1 MGDSGRIAA
10 AICVA
15 WLAAVAGM
23 LMYYGFW
30 SWSPLERVDPVDV
43 MLESG
48 SVAIL
53 LMALISSVVLERL
66 GAGEVFPG
74 WGALTLISGVVLSG
88 LLCDLLDEFYR
99 LPPVLMGPAQIIPP
113 ILGTFLVVHLMKGW
127 YEMYP
132 ERPGTRWDVRIVLAF
147 YSLYGSALI
156 VSLVTSRPPPA
167 APPLTPGGLVD
178 SVAPTLAAL
187 LLTGALYL
195 YSGEAT
201 RYVPVQLVLGGFF
214 LLVLLPLTEAMKGL
228 LGWMDPLVDTIG
240 RDLAP
245 AAFHAS
251 FYMAFVEAYRR
262 AACPQALRVPRVYEA
277 VSLMKIRPSAD
288 SWPSAVNAIRKLARS
303 KGIPVV
309 LLTRPGSPLFTIAHR
324 EDLPKVSVLLKPGAS
339 FRKIDEST
347 YEVPLEPAFIE
358 GVLRDILRGQEKGA
372 LVVFDSITDAI
383 ALLDRKRAYELIR
396 RLSDLIKEKESS
408 GVFIV
413 VPEAHDRQTQ
423 ALIEK
428 MFERSS
434 DV

>member
-1 MGDSGRIAA
+1 VRDSGRIAA

-15 WLAAVAGM
+15 WLAAVFV
-23 LMYYGFW
+23 YYGFW
-30 SWSPLERVDPVDV
+30 GWSPLGRIDPVDV

-48 SVAIL
+48 FVAIL

-66 GAGEVFPG
+66 GAEEVFPG

-99 LPPVLMGPAQIIPP
+99 LPPMLMGPAQIIPP

-156 VSLVTSRPPPA
+156 VSLVTSRPPA
-167 APPLTPGGLVD
+167 APPPTPGRLVD
-178 SVAPTLAAL
+178 SVASTLAVL
-187 LLTGALYL
+187 LLAGALYL

-201 RYVPVQLVLGGFF
+201 RYVPIQLVLGGFF
-214 LLVLLPLTEAMKGL
+214 LLVLLLLTEAMKDL

-245 AAFHAS
+245 AAFYAS
-251 FYMAFVEAYRR
+251 FYMAFVEAFRR

-303 KGIPVV
+303 KGIQIV

-358 GVLRDILRGQEKGA
+358 GVLRDILKGQEEGA

-434 DV
+434 EV